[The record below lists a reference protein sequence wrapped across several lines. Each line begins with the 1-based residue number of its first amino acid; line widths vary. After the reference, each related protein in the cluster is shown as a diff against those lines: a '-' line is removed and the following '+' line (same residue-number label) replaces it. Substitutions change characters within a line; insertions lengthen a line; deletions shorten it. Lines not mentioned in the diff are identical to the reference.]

1 MFVDIKLY
9 MTTIDE
15 ENLFVGSSQE
25 NRELSLNSLRVQT
38 EIIKAPFNPTDPFRL
53 EGNYLEYQRKYNY
66 ARFKYYVN
74 NDDTEPSVTRYYFI
88 RDFEYVNDM
97 ACRMVCDEDLV
108 SNIFWQLKFARF
120 YPSMCTYNSNK
131 LTAKKRTYKEIET
144 TELFNTVSENNLLL
158 KKYTYALGLVIFS
171 CIADKFKEYWDPQTD
186 VYTEYNGKYP
196 FFNVALPF
204 LYDTQTESVVSGL
217 RFNHG
222 TIPDTDPA
230 EKAQILSISDFQR
243 FASNLLPGFQIIS
256 SMITTS
262 VKGLL
267 DFSLNNTSRPTEVDI
282 SSVDEGYEFKN
293 QPLSTGGDNPS
304 PTTFYV
310 LSILKGGNTQVL
322 LNSLS
327 VDEYSVPAYKKA
339 NILAGSPTIELDLRR
354 INQATPIY
362 FEQSLLPPYVYTVS
376 WVEDANQYTANN
388 FNQGQTDTAFMDYK
402 EQYAE
407 WYRSNYN
414 AQVTGLKVRQKTEQ
428 ENLGIRTVTNLASTI
443 LGINATLAGGQVSA
457 LINKNAA
464 APALAGINVAKQA
477 GDFVTDTISN
487 YMTLN
492 NNQAKERKL
501 QELQIQD
508 IRNTPDNVSFNSS
521 LGVYIRTK
529 QYVRL
534 MRYENVFLDQI
545 KAYHKAYGFE
555 SMIDIS
561 DSFQQHTLFDYYR
574 ADDTVLNTDEVFL
587 DEMERSQV
595 EDTFSKGVRVWY
607 DYNNMKNFTIEN
619 PEKAV

>member
-97 ACRMVCDEDLV
+97 VCRMVCDEDLV

-131 LTAKKRTYKEIET
+131 LTANGRKYKAIDAGQIYEIE
-144 TELFNTVSENNLLL
+144 EEYNLL
-158 KKYTYALGLVIFS
+158 KYFQSSGLPTLAVGFIIFTATYQRDEGDGFAYIEGN
-171 CIADKFKEYWDPQTD
+171 T
-186 VYTEYNGKYP
+186 TYP
-196 FFNVALPF
+196 LRNYVLPF
-204 LYDTQTESVVSGL
+204 IYDPLTGSVREDFKIFAVSGDRVL
-217 RFNHG
+217 DVFDLGKFLNQ
-222 TIPDTDPA
+222 TTA
-230 EKAQILSISDFQR
+230 
-243 FASNLLPGFQIIS
+243 GFDIVS
-256 SMITTS
+256 SMIYMNLKNEINITVTKYEDYYGAKIS
-262 VKGLL
+262 GIDDNFLRQMTLGDLGNAMVIKKLPDAFETFIENL
-267 DFSLNNTSRPTEVDI
+267 PVDM
-282 SSVDEGYEFKN
+282 
-293 QPLSTGGDNPS
+293 
-304 PTTFYV
+304 
-310 LSILKGGNTQVL
+310 
-322 LNSLS
+322 
-327 VDEYSVPAYKKA
+327 YSVPEYRKLNIFNGGNVYEYDTRQIVPFGGVSRITYK
-339 NILAGSPTIELDLRR
+339 
-354 INQATPIY
+354 
-362 FEQSLLPPYVYTVS
+362 QSFIPPYRTTLYFN
-376 WVEDANQYTANN
+376 EERIQYTPNN
-388 FNQGQTDTAFMDYK
+388 FISFNNDTTFMDFSSA
-402 EQYAE
+402 YAD
-407 WYRSNYN
+407 WYRQNYN
-414 AQVTGLKVRQKTEQ
+414 SQIMGLKVKQETER
-428 ENLGIRTVTNLASTI
+428 ENLGVRTAAGLANTVV
-443 LGINATLAGGQVSA
+443 GIGATLAGGQISA
-457 LINKNAA
+457 ALNKNAV
-464 APALAGINVAKQA
+464 APALAGVSAAKQA
-477 GDFVTDTISN
+477 TDFATNTISN
-487 YMTLN
+487 YLTLN

-501 QELQIQD
+501 QEFQIQD
-508 IRNTPDNVSFNSS
+508 LKNTPSEVSFGSS
-521 LGVYIRTK
+521 IVPFIVNKMY
-529 QYVRL
+529 
-534 MRYENVFLDQI
+534 MRVVVFKNIFYDEI
-545 KAYHKAYGFE
+545 VKYHKAYGFE

-561 DSFQQHTLFDYYR
+561 DSFQQHTIFDYYR

>member
-97 ACRMVCDEDLV
+97 VCRMVCDEDLV

-131 LTAKKRTYKEIET
+131 LTTNGRKYKAIDAGQIYEIE
-144 TELFNTVSENNLLL
+144 EEYNLL
-158 KKYTYALGLVIFS
+158 KYFQSSGLPTLAVGFIIFTATYQRDEGDGFAYIEGN
-171 CIADKFKEYWDPQTD
+171 T
-186 VYTEYNGKYP
+186 TYP
-196 FFNVALPF
+196 LRNYVLPF
-204 LYDTQTESVVSGL
+204 IYDPLTGSVREDFKIFAVSGDRVL
-217 RFNHG
+217 DVFDLGKFLNQ
-222 TIPDTDPA
+222 TTA
-230 EKAQILSISDFQR
+230 
-243 FASNLLPGFQIIS
+243 GFDIVS
-256 SMITTS
+256 SMIYMNLKNEINITVTKYEDYYGAKIS
-262 VKGLL
+262 GIDDNFLRQMTLGDLGNAMVIKKLPDAFETFIENL
-267 DFSLNNTSRPTEVDI
+267 PVDM
-282 SSVDEGYEFKN
+282 
-293 QPLSTGGDNPS
+293 
-304 PTTFYV
+304 
-310 LSILKGGNTQVL
+310 
-322 LNSLS
+322 
-327 VDEYSVPAYKKA
+327 YSVPEYRKLNIFNGGNVYEYDTRQIVPFGGVSRITYK
-339 NILAGSPTIELDLRR
+339 
-354 INQATPIY
+354 
-362 FEQSLLPPYVYTVS
+362 QSFIPPYRTTLYFN
-376 WVEDANQYTANN
+376 EERIQYTPNN
-388 FNQGQTDTAFMDYK
+388 FISFNNDTTFMDFSSA
-402 EQYAE
+402 YAD
-407 WYRSNYN
+407 WYRQNYN
-414 AQVTGLKVRQKTEQ
+414 SQIMGLKVKQETERK
-428 ENLGIRTVTNLASTI
+428 NLGVRTAAGLANTVV
-443 LGINATLAGGQVSA
+443 GIGATLAGGQISA
-457 LINKNAA
+457 ALNKNAA
-464 APALAGINVAKQA
+464 APALAGVSAAKQA
-477 GDFVTDTISN
+477 TDFATNTISN
-487 YMTLN
+487 YLTLN

-501 QELQIQD
+501 QEFQIQD
-508 IRNTPDNVSFNSS
+508 LKNTPSEVSFGSS
-521 LGVYIRTK
+521 IVPFIVNKMY
-529 QYVRL
+529 
-534 MRYENVFLDQI
+534 MRVVVFKNIFYDEI
-545 KAYHKAYGFE
+545 VKYHKAYGFE

>member
-97 ACRMVCDEDLV
+97 VCRMVCDEDLV

-131 LTAKKRTYKEIET
+131 LTANGRKYKAIDAGQIYEIE
-144 TELFNTVSENNLLL
+144 EEYNLL
-158 KKYTYALGLVIFS
+158 KYFQSSGLPTLAVGFIVFTSTYQRDEGDGFAYIEGN
-171 CIADKFKEYWDPQTD
+171 T
-186 VYTEYNGKYP
+186 TYP
-196 FFNVALPF
+196 LRNYVLPF
-204 LYDTQTESVVSGL
+204 IYDPLTGSVREDFKIFAASGDRVLDVFDLGKFLNQT
-217 RFNHG
+217 
-222 TIPDTDPA
+222 TA
-230 EKAQILSISDFQR
+230 
-243 FASNLLPGFQIIS
+243 GFDIVS
-256 SMITTS
+256 SMIY
-262 VKGLL
+262 
-267 DFSLNNTSRPTEVDI
+267 LNLKNEINVTVTKYNDYYGARISGIDDNFLRQMTLADI
-282 SSVDEGYEFKN
+282 GNAMVIKKLPDAFE
-293 QPLSTGGDNPS
+293 
-304 PTTFYV
+304 TFIEN
-310 LSILKGGNTQVL
+310 LPI
-322 LNSLS
+322 
-327 VDEYSVPAYKKA
+327 DMYSVPEYKKL
-339 NILAGSPTIELDLRR
+339 NIFNGGNVYEYDTRQIVPFGGVSR
-354 INQATPIY
+354 ITY
-362 FEQSLLPPYVYTVS
+362 KQSFVPPYRTTLYFN
-376 WVEDANQYTANN
+376 EERIQYTPNN
-388 FNQGQTDTAFMDYK
+388 FISFNNDTTFMDFSSA
-402 EQYAE
+402 YAD
-407 WYRSNYN
+407 WYRQNYN
-414 AQVTGLKVRQKTEQ
+414 SQIMGLKVKQETERG
-428 ENLGIRTVTNLASTI
+428 NLGVRTAAGLANTVV
-443 LGINATLAGGQVSA
+443 GIGATLAGGQISA
-457 LINKNAA
+457 ALNKNAA
-464 APALAGINVAKQA
+464 APALAGVSAAKQA
-477 GDFVTDTISN
+477 TDFATNTISN
-487 YMTLN
+487 YLTLN

-501 QELQIQD
+501 QEFQIQD
-508 IRNTPDNVSFNSS
+508 LKNTPSEVSFGSS
-521 LGVYIRTK
+521 IVPFIVNKMY
-529 QYVRL
+529 
-534 MRYENVFLDQI
+534 MRVVVFKNIFYDEI
-545 KAYHKAYGFE
+545 VKYHKAYGFE

-574 ADDTVLNTDEVFL
+574 ADDTVLNTNEVFL

>member
-97 ACRMVCDEDLV
+97 VCRMVCDEDLV

-131 LTAKKRTYKEIET
+131 LTANGRKYKAIDAGQIYEIE
-144 TELFNTVSENNLLL
+144 EEYNLL
-158 KKYTYALGLVIFS
+158 KYFQSSSLPTLAVGFIVFTSTYQRDEGDGFAYIEGN
-171 CIADKFKEYWDPQTD
+171 T
-186 VYTEYNGKYP
+186 TYP
-196 FFNVALPF
+196 LRNYVLPF
-204 LYDTQTESVVSGL
+204 IYDPLTGSVREDFKIFAASGDRVLDVFDLGKFLNQT
-217 RFNHG
+217 
-222 TIPDTDPA
+222 TA
-230 EKAQILSISDFQR
+230 
-243 FASNLLPGFQIIS
+243 GFDIVS
-256 SMITTS
+256 SMIY
-262 VKGLL
+262 
-267 DFSLNNTSRPTEVDI
+267 LNLKNEINVTVTKYNDYYGARISGIDDNFLRQMTLADIGNAMVIKKLPDAFETFIENLPVDM
-282 SSVDEGYEFKN
+282 
-293 QPLSTGGDNPS
+293 
-304 PTTFYV
+304 
-310 LSILKGGNTQVL
+310 
-322 LNSLS
+322 
-327 VDEYSVPAYKKA
+327 YSVPEYRKLNIFNGGNVYEYDTRQIVPFGGVSRITYK
-339 NILAGSPTIELDLRR
+339 
-354 INQATPIY
+354 
-362 FEQSLLPPYVYTVS
+362 QSFIPPYRTTLYFN
-376 WVEDANQYTANN
+376 EERIQYTPNN
-388 FNQGQTDTAFMDYK
+388 FISFNNDTTFMDFSSA
-402 EQYAE
+402 YAD
-407 WYRSNYN
+407 WYRQNYN
-414 AQVTGLKVRQKTEQ
+414 SQIMGLKVKQETER
-428 ENLGIRTVTNLASTI
+428 ENLGVRTAAGLANTVV
-443 LGINATLAGGQVSA
+443 GIGATLAGGQISA
-457 LINKNAA
+457 ALNKNAA
-464 APALAGINVAKQA
+464 APALAGVNAAKQA
-477 GDFVTDTISN
+477 TDFATNTISN
-487 YMTLN
+487 YLTLN

-501 QELQIQD
+501 QEFQIQD
-508 IRNTPDNVSFNSS
+508 LKNTPSEVSFGSS
-521 LGVYIRTK
+521 IVPFIVNKMY
-529 QYVRL
+529 
-534 MRYENVFLDQI
+534 MRVVVFKNIFYDEI
-545 KAYHKAYGFE
+545 VKYHKAYGFE

>member
-97 ACRMVCDEDLV
+97 VCRMVCDEDLV

-131 LTAKKRTYKEIET
+131 LTSNGRKYKAIDAGQIYEIE
-144 TELFNTVSENNLLL
+144 EEYNLL
-158 KKYTYALGLVIFS
+158 KYFQSSGLPTLAVGFIVFTSTYQRDEGDGFAYIEGN
-171 CIADKFKEYWDPQTD
+171 T
-186 VYTEYNGKYP
+186 TYP
-196 FFNVALPF
+196 LRNYVLPF
-204 LYDTQTESVVSGL
+204 IYDPLTGSVREDFKIFAASGDRVLDVFDLGKFLNQTTAG
-217 RFNHG
+217 FN
-222 TIPDTDPA
+222 IV
-230 EKAQILSISDFQR
+230 
-243 FASNLLPGFQIIS
+243 S
-256 SMITTS
+256 SMIY
-262 VKGLL
+262 
-267 DFSLNNTSRPTEVDI
+267 LNLKNEINVTVTKYNDYYGARI
-282 SSVDEGYEFKN
+282 SGIDDNFLRQMTLGDLGNAMVIKKLPDAFK
-293 QPLSTGGDNPS
+293 
-304 PTTFYV
+304 TFIEN
-310 LSILKGGNTQVL
+310 LPI
-322 LNSLS
+322 
-327 VDEYSVPAYKKA
+327 DMYSVPEYKKL
-339 NILAGSPTIELDLRR
+339 NIFNGGNVYEYDTRQIVPFAGVSR
-354 INQATPIY
+354 ITY
-362 FEQSLLPPYVYTVS
+362 KQSFVPPYRTTLYFN
-376 WVEDANQYTANN
+376 EERIQYTPNN
-388 FNQGQTDTAFMDYK
+388 FISFNNDTTFMDFSSA
-402 EQYAE
+402 YAD
-407 WYRSNYN
+407 WYRQNYN
-414 AQVTGLKVRQKTEQ
+414 SQIMGLKVKQETER
-428 ENLGIRTVTNLASTI
+428 ENLGVRTAAGLANTVV
-443 LGINATLAGGQVSA
+443 GIGATLAGGQISA
-457 LINKNAA
+457 ALNKNAA
-464 APALAGINVAKQA
+464 APALAGVSAAKQA
-477 GDFVTDTISN
+477 TDFATNTISN
-487 YMTLN
+487 YLTLN

-501 QELQIQD
+501 QEFQIQD
-508 IRNTPDNVSFNSS
+508 LKNTPSEVSFGSS
-521 LGVYIRTK
+521 IVPFIVNKMY
-529 QYVRL
+529 
-534 MRYENVFLDQI
+534 MRVVVFKNIFYDEI
-545 KAYHKAYGFE
+545 VKYHKAYGFE

>member
-97 ACRMVCDEDLV
+97 VCRMVCDEDLV

-131 LTAKKRTYKEIET
+131 LTSNGRKYKAIDAGQIYEIE
-144 TELFNTVSENNLLL
+144 EEYNLL
-158 KKYTYALGLVIFS
+158 KYFQSSGLPTLAVGFIVFTSTYQRDEGDGFAYIEGN
-171 CIADKFKEYWDPQTD
+171 T
-186 VYTEYNGKYP
+186 TYP
-196 FFNVALPF
+196 LRNYVLPF
-204 LYDTQTESVVSGL
+204 IYDPLTGSVREDFKIFAASGDRVLDVFDLGKFLNQT
-217 RFNHG
+217 
-222 TIPDTDPA
+222 TA
-230 EKAQILSISDFQR
+230 
-243 FASNLLPGFQIIS
+243 GFDIVS
-256 SMITTS
+256 SMIYLNLKNEINVTVTKYNDYYGARISGIDDNFLRQMTLADIGNAMVIKKLPDAFETFIENLPIDMYSIPEYRKLNIFNGGNVYEYDMRQIIPYAGTTRITYKQS
-262 VKGLL
+262 FVPPYRTTLYFNEERIQYTPNNFISFNNDTTFM
-267 DFSLNNTSRPTEVDI
+267 DFSS
-282 SSVDEGYEFKN
+282 
-293 QPLSTGGDNPS
+293 
-304 PTTFYV
+304 
-310 LSILKGGNTQVL
+310 
-322 LNSLS
+322 
-327 VDEYSVPAYKKA
+327 AYA
-339 NILAGSPTIELDLRR
+339 D
-354 INQATPIY
+354 
-362 FEQSLLPPYVYTVS
+362 
-376 WVEDANQYTANN
+376 
-388 FNQGQTDTAFMDYK
+388 
-402 EQYAE
+402 
-407 WYRSNYN
+407 WYRQNYN
-414 AQVTGLKVRQKTEQ
+414 SQIMGLKVKQETER
-428 ENLGIRTVTNLASTI
+428 ENLGVRTATGLANTVV
-443 LGINATLAGGQVSA
+443 GIGATLAGGQISA
-457 LINKNAA
+457 ALNKNAA
-464 APALAGINVAKQA
+464 APALAGINAAKQA
-477 GDFVTDTISN
+477 TDFATNTISN
-487 YMTLN
+487 YLTLN

-501 QELQIQD
+501 QEFQIQD
-508 IRNTPDNVSFNSS
+508 LKNTPSEVSFGSS
-521 LGVYIRTK
+521 IVPFIVNKMY
-529 QYVRL
+529 
-534 MRYENVFLDQI
+534 MRVVVFKNIFYDEI
-545 KAYHKAYGFE
+545 VKYHKAFGFE

>member
-97 ACRMVCDEDLV
+97 VCRMVCDEDLV

-131 LTAKKRTYKEIET
+131 LTSKGRKYKAIDAGQIYEIE
-144 TELFNTVSENNLLL
+144 EEYNLL
-158 KKYTYALGLVIFS
+158 KYFQSSGLPTLAVGFIVFTSTYQRDEGDGFAYIEGN
-171 CIADKFKEYWDPQTD
+171 T
-186 VYTEYNGKYP
+186 TYP
-196 FFNVALPF
+196 LRNYVLPF
-204 LYDTQTESVVSGL
+204 IYDPLTGRVREDFKIFAASGDRVLDVFDLGKFLNQT
-217 RFNHG
+217 
-222 TIPDTDPA
+222 TA
-230 EKAQILSISDFQR
+230 
-243 FASNLLPGFQIIS
+243 GFDIVS
-256 SMITTS
+256 SMIY
-262 VKGLL
+262 
-267 DFSLNNTSRPTEVDI
+267 LNLKNEINVTVTKYNDYYGARISGIDDNFLRQMTLADI
-282 SSVDEGYEFKN
+282 GNAMVIKKLPDAFE
-293 QPLSTGGDNPS
+293 
-304 PTTFYV
+304 TFIEN
-310 LSILKGGNTQVL
+310 LPI
-322 LNSLS
+322 
-327 VDEYSVPAYKKA
+327 DMYSVPEYKKL
-339 NILAGSPTIELDLRR
+339 NIFNGGNIYEYDTRQIVPFGGVSR
-354 INQATPIY
+354 ITY
-362 FEQSLLPPYVYTVS
+362 KQSFIPPYRTTLYFN
-376 WVEDANQYTANN
+376 EERIQYTPNN
-388 FNQGQTDTAFMDYK
+388 FISFNNDTTFMDFSSA
-402 EQYAE
+402 YAD
-407 WYRSNYN
+407 WYRQNYN
-414 AQVTGLKVRQKTEQ
+414 SQIMGLKVKQETEQ
-428 ENLGIRTVTNLASTI
+428 SNLNIRTMAGLAGT
-443 LGINATLAGGQVSA
+443 GIGIATTLAGGQVSA
-457 LINKNAA
+457 LLNKNAA
-464 APALAGINVAKQA
+464 APALSGLKAVNQA
-477 GDFVTDTISN
+477 VDFAANTASN
-487 YMTLN
+487 YLTLN

-501 QELQIQD
+501 QEFQIQD
-508 IRNTPDNVSFNSS
+508 LKNTPSEVSFGSS
-521 LGVYIRTK
+521 IVPFIVNKMY
-529 QYVRL
+529 
-534 MRYENVFLDQI
+534 MRVVVFKNIFYDEI
-545 KAYHKAYGFE
+545 VKYHKAYGFE

-561 DSFQQHTLFDYYR
+561 DSFQQHTIFDYYR

>member
-97 ACRMVCDEDLV
+97 VCRMVCDEDLV

-131 LTAKKRTYKEIET
+131 LTANGRKYKAIDAGQIYEIE
-144 TELFNTVSENNLLL
+144 EEYNLL
-158 KKYTYALGLVIFS
+158 KYFQSSGLPTLAVGFIIFTATYQRDEGDGFAYIEGN
-171 CIADKFKEYWDPQTD
+171 T
-186 VYTEYNGKYP
+186 TYP
-196 FFNVALPF
+196 LRNYVLPF
-204 LYDTQTESVVSGL
+204 IYDPLTGSVREDFKIFAVSGDRVL
-217 RFNHG
+217 DVFDLGKFLNQ
-222 TIPDTDPA
+222 TTA
-230 EKAQILSISDFQR
+230 
-243 FASNLLPGFQIIS
+243 GFDIVS
-256 SMITTS
+256 SMIYMNLKNEINITVTKYEDYYGAKIS
-262 VKGLL
+262 GIDDNFLRQMTLGDLGNAMVIKKLPDAFETFIENL
-267 DFSLNNTSRPTEVDI
+267 PVDM
-282 SSVDEGYEFKN
+282 
-293 QPLSTGGDNPS
+293 
-304 PTTFYV
+304 
-310 LSILKGGNTQVL
+310 
-322 LNSLS
+322 
-327 VDEYSVPAYKKA
+327 YSVPEYRKLNIFNGGNVYEYDTRQIVPFGGVSRITYK
-339 NILAGSPTIELDLRR
+339 
-354 INQATPIY
+354 
-362 FEQSLLPPYVYTVS
+362 QSFIPPYRTTLYFN
-376 WVEDANQYTANN
+376 EERIQYTPNN
-388 FNQGQTDTAFMDYK
+388 FISFNNDTTFMDFSSA
-402 EQYAE
+402 YAD
-407 WYRSNYN
+407 WYRQNYN
-414 AQVTGLKVRQKTEQ
+414 SQIMGLKVKQETER
-428 ENLGIRTVTNLASTI
+428 ENLGVRTAAGLANTVV
-443 LGINATLAGGQVSA
+443 GIGATLAGGQISA
-457 LINKNAA
+457 ALNKNAA
-464 APALAGINVAKQA
+464 APALAGVSAAKQA
-477 GDFVTDTISN
+477 TDFATNTISN
-487 YMTLN
+487 YLTLN

-501 QELQIQD
+501 QEFQIQD
-508 IRNTPDNVSFNSS
+508 LKNTPSEVSFGSS
-521 LGVYIRTK
+521 IVPFIVNKMY
-529 QYVRL
+529 
-534 MRYENVFLDQI
+534 MRVVVFKNIFYDEI
-545 KAYHKAYGFE
+545 VKYHKAYGFE

>member
-97 ACRMVCDEDLV
+97 VCRMVCDEDLV

-131 LTAKKRTYKEIET
+131 LTANGRKYKAIDAGQIYEIE
-144 TELFNTVSENNLLL
+144 EEYNLL
-158 KKYTYALGLVIFS
+158 KYFQSSGLPTLAVGFIVFTSTYQRDEGDGFAYIEGN
-171 CIADKFKEYWDPQTD
+171 T
-186 VYTEYNGKYP
+186 TYP
-196 FFNVALPF
+196 LRNYVLPF
-204 LYDTQTESVVSGL
+204 IYDPLTGSVRKDFKIFAASGDRVLDVFDLGKFLNQT
-217 RFNHG
+217 
-222 TIPDTDPA
+222 TA
-230 EKAQILSISDFQR
+230 
-243 FASNLLPGFQIIS
+243 GFDIVS
-256 SMITTS
+256 SMIYLNLKNEINVTVT
-262 VKGLL
+262 KYD
-267 DFSLNNTSRPTEVDI
+267 DFYGARISGIDDNFLREMTLADI
-282 SSVDEGYEFKN
+282 GNAMVIKKLPDAFE
-293 QPLSTGGDNPS
+293 
-304 PTTFYV
+304 TFIEN
-310 LSILKGGNTQVL
+310 LPI
-322 LNSLS
+322 
-327 VDEYSVPAYKKA
+327 DMYSVPEYKKL
-339 NILAGSPTIELDLRR
+339 NIFNGGNVYEYDMRQIIPFAGTTR
-354 INQATPIY
+354 ITY
-362 FEQSLLPPYVYTVS
+362 KQSFVPPYRTTLYFN
-376 WVEDANQYTANN
+376 EERIQYTPNN
-388 FNQGQTDTAFMDYK
+388 FISFNNDTTFMDFSSA
-402 EQYAE
+402 YAD
-407 WYRSNYN
+407 WYRQNYN
-414 AQVTGLKVRQKTEQ
+414 SQIMGLKVKQETER
-428 ENLGIRTVTNLASTI
+428 ENLGVRTAAGLANTVV
-443 LGINATLAGGQVSA
+443 GIGATLAGGQISA
-457 LINKNAA
+457 ALNKNAA
-464 APALAGINVAKQA
+464 APALAGVNAAKQA
-477 GDFVTDTISN
+477 TDFATNTISN
-487 YMTLN
+487 YLTLN

-501 QELQIQD
+501 QEFQIQD
-508 IRNTPDNVSFNSS
+508 LKNTPSEVSFGSS
-521 LGVYIRTK
+521 IVPFIVNKMY
-529 QYVRL
+529 
-534 MRYENVFLDQI
+534 MRVVVFKNIFYDEI
-545 KAYHKAYGFE
+545 VKYHKAYGFE

>member
-97 ACRMVCDEDLV
+97 VCRMVCDEDLV

-131 LTAKKRTYKEIET
+131 LTANGRKYKAIDAGQIYEIE
-144 TELFNTVSENNLLL
+144 EEYNLL
-158 KKYTYALGLVIFS
+158 KYFQSSGLPTLAVGFIVFTSTYQRDEGDGFAYIEGN
-171 CIADKFKEYWDPQTD
+171 T
-186 VYTEYNGKYP
+186 TYP
-196 FFNVALPF
+196 LRNYVLPF
-204 LYDTQTESVVSGL
+204 IYDPLTGSVREDFKIFAASGDRVLDVFDLGKFLNQTTAG
-217 RFNHG
+217 FN
-222 TIPDTDPA
+222 IV
-230 EKAQILSISDFQR
+230 
-243 FASNLLPGFQIIS
+243 S
-256 SMITTS
+256 SMIY
-262 VKGLL
+262 
-267 DFSLNNTSRPTEVDI
+267 LNLKNEINVTVTKYNDYYGARI
-282 SSVDEGYEFKN
+282 SGIDDNFLR
-293 QPLSTGGDNPS
+293 QMTLGDLGNAMVIKKLPDAFE
-304 PTTFYV
+304 TFIEN
-310 LSILKGGNTQVL
+310 LPI
-322 LNSLS
+322 
-327 VDEYSVPAYKKA
+327 DMYSVPEYKKL
-339 NILAGSPTIELDLRR
+339 NIFNGGNVYEYDTRQIVPFGGVSR
-354 INQATPIY
+354 ITY
-362 FEQSLLPPYVYTVS
+362 KQSFVPPYRTTLYFN
-376 WVEDANQYTANN
+376 EERIQYTPNN
-388 FNQGQTDTAFMDYK
+388 FISFNNDTTFMDFSSA
-402 EQYAE
+402 YAD
-407 WYRSNYN
+407 WYRQNYN
-414 AQVTGLKVRQKTEQ
+414 SQIMGLKVKQETER
-428 ENLGIRTVTNLASTI
+428 ENLGVRTAAGLANTVV
-443 LGINATLAGGQVSA
+443 GIGATLAGGQISA
-457 LINKNAA
+457 ALNKNAA
-464 APALAGINVAKQA
+464 APALAGVSAAKQA
-477 GDFVTDTISN
+477 TDFATNTISN
-487 YMTLN
+487 YLTLN

-501 QELQIQD
+501 QEFQIQD
-508 IRNTPDNVSFNSS
+508 LKNTPSEVSFGSS
-521 LGVYIRTK
+521 IVPFIVNKMY
-529 QYVRL
+529 
-534 MRYENVFLDQI
+534 MRVVVFKNIFYDEI
-545 KAYHKAYGFE
+545 VKYHKAYGFE

-574 ADDTVLNTDEVFL
+574 ADDTVLNTNEVFL

>member
-97 ACRMVCDEDLV
+97 VCRMVCDEDLV

-131 LTAKKRTYKEIET
+131 LTSNGRKYKAIDAGQIYEIE
-144 TELFNTVSENNLLL
+144 EEYNLL
-158 KKYTYALGLVIFS
+158 KYFQSSGLPTLAVGFIVFTSTYQRDEGDGVAYIEGN
-171 CIADKFKEYWDPQTD
+171 T
-186 VYTEYNGKYP
+186 TYP
-196 FFNVALPF
+196 LRNYVLPF
-204 LYDTQTESVVSGL
+204 IYDPLTGSVREDFKIFAASGDRVLDVFDLGKFLNQT
-217 RFNHG
+217 
-222 TIPDTDPA
+222 TA
-230 EKAQILSISDFQR
+230 
-243 FASNLLPGFQIIS
+243 GFDIVS
-256 SMITTS
+256 SMIY
-262 VKGLL
+262 
-267 DFSLNNTSRPTEVDI
+267 LNLKNEINVTVTKYDDYYGARISGIDDNFLRQMTLADI
-282 SSVDEGYEFKN
+282 GNAMVIKKLPDAFE
-293 QPLSTGGDNPS
+293 
-304 PTTFYV
+304 TFIEN
-310 LSILKGGNTQVL
+310 LPI
-322 LNSLS
+322 
-327 VDEYSVPAYKKA
+327 DMYSVPEYKKL
-339 NILAGSPTIELDLRR
+339 NIFNGGNVYEYDTRQIVPFGGVSR
-354 INQATPIY
+354 ITY
-362 FEQSLLPPYVYTVS
+362 KQSFVPPYRTTLYFN
-376 WVEDANQYTANN
+376 EERIQYTPNN
-388 FNQGQTDTAFMDYK
+388 FISFNNDTTFMDFSSA
-402 EQYAE
+402 YAD
-407 WYRSNYN
+407 WYRQNYN
-414 AQVTGLKVRQKTEQ
+414 SQIMGLKVKQETER
-428 ENLGIRTVTNLASTI
+428 ENLGVRTAAGLANTVV
-443 LGINATLAGGQVSA
+443 GIGATLAGGQISA
-457 LINKNAA
+457 ALNKNAA
-464 APALAGINVAKQA
+464 APALAGINAAKQA
-477 GDFVTDTISN
+477 TDFATNTISN
-487 YMTLN
+487 YLTLN

-501 QELQIQD
+501 QEFQIQD
-508 IRNTPDNVSFNSS
+508 LKNTPSEVSFGSS
-521 LGVYIRTK
+521 IVPFIVNKMY
-529 QYVRL
+529 
-534 MRYENVFLDQI
+534 MRVVVFKNIFYDEI
-545 KAYHKAYGFE
+545 VKYHKAYGFE

>member
-97 ACRMVCDEDLV
+97 VCRMVCDEDLV

-131 LTAKKRTYKEIET
+131 LTSNGRKYKAIDAGQIYEIE
-144 TELFNTVSENNLLL
+144 EEYNLL
-158 KKYTYALGLVIFS
+158 KYFQSSGLPTLAVGFIVFTSTYQRDEGDGFAYIEGN
-171 CIADKFKEYWDPQTD
+171 T
-186 VYTEYNGKYP
+186 TYP
-196 FFNVALPF
+196 LRNYVLPF
-204 LYDTQTESVVSGL
+204 IYDPLTGSVREDFKIFAASGDRVLDVFDLGKFLNQT
-217 RFNHG
+217 
-222 TIPDTDPA
+222 TA
-230 EKAQILSISDFQR
+230 
-243 FASNLLPGFQIIS
+243 GFDIVS
-256 SMITTS
+256 SMIY
-262 VKGLL
+262 
-267 DFSLNNTSRPTEVDI
+267 LNLKNEINVTVTKYNDYYGARISGIDDNFLRQMTLADI
-282 SSVDEGYEFKN
+282 GNAMVIKKLPDAFE
-293 QPLSTGGDNPS
+293 
-304 PTTFYV
+304 TFIEN
-310 LSILKGGNTQVL
+310 LPI
-322 LNSLS
+322 
-327 VDEYSVPAYKKA
+327 DMYSVPEYKKL
-339 NILAGSPTIELDLRR
+339 NIFNGGNVYEYDTRQIVPFGGVSR
-354 INQATPIY
+354 ITY
-362 FEQSLLPPYVYTVS
+362 KQSFVPPYRTTLYFN
-376 WVEDANQYTANN
+376 EERIQYTPNN
-388 FNQGQTDTAFMDYK
+388 FISFNNDTTFMDFSSA
-402 EQYAE
+402 YAD
-407 WYRSNYN
+407 WYRQNYN
-414 AQVTGLKVRQKTEQ
+414 SQIMGLKVKQETER
-428 ENLGIRTVTNLASTI
+428 ENLGVRTAAGLANTVV
-443 LGINATLAGGQVSA
+443 GIGATLAGGQISA
-457 LINKNAA
+457 ALNKNAA
-464 APALAGINVAKQA
+464 APALAGVSAAKQA
-477 GDFVTDTISN
+477 TDFATNTISN
-487 YMTLN
+487 YLTLN

-501 QELQIQD
+501 QEFQIQD
-508 IRNTPDNVSFNSS
+508 LKNTPSEVSFGSS
-521 LGVYIRTK
+521 IVPFIVNKMY
-529 QYVRL
+529 
-534 MRYENVFLDQI
+534 MRVVVFKNIFYDEI
-545 KAYHKAYGFE
+545 VKYHKAYGFE

-574 ADDTVLNTDEVFL
+574 ADDTVLNTNEVFL

>member
-97 ACRMVCDEDLV
+97 VCRMVCDEDLV

-131 LTAKKRTYKEIET
+131 LTANGRKYKAIDAGQIYEIE
-144 TELFNTVSENNLLL
+144 EEYNLL
-158 KKYTYALGLVIFS
+158 KYFQSSGLPTLAVGFIVFTSTYQRDEGDGFAYIEGN
-171 CIADKFKEYWDPQTD
+171 T
-186 VYTEYNGKYP
+186 TYP
-196 FFNVALPF
+196 LRNYVLPF
-204 LYDTQTESVVSGL
+204 IYDPLTGSVREDFKIFAASGDRVLDVFDLGKFLNQT
-217 RFNHG
+217 
-222 TIPDTDPA
+222 TA
-230 EKAQILSISDFQR
+230 
-243 FASNLLPGFQIIS
+243 GFDIVS
-256 SMITTS
+256 SMIY
-262 VKGLL
+262 
-267 DFSLNNTSRPTEVDI
+267 LNLKNEINVTVTKYNDYYGARISGIDDNFLRQMTLADI
-282 SSVDEGYEFKN
+282 GNAMVIKKLPDAFE
-293 QPLSTGGDNPS
+293 
-304 PTTFYV
+304 TFIEN
-310 LSILKGGNTQVL
+310 LPI
-322 LNSLS
+322 
-327 VDEYSVPAYKKA
+327 DMYSVPEYKKL
-339 NILAGSPTIELDLRR
+339 NIFNGGNVYEYDTRQIVPFGGVSR
-354 INQATPIY
+354 ITY
-362 FEQSLLPPYVYTVS
+362 KQSFVPPYRTTLYFN
-376 WVEDANQYTANN
+376 EERIQYTPNN
-388 FNQGQTDTAFMDYK
+388 FISFNNDTTFMDFSSA
-402 EQYAE
+402 YAD
-407 WYRSNYN
+407 WYRQNYN
-414 AQVTGLKVRQKTEQ
+414 SQIMGLKVKQETER
-428 ENLGIRTVTNLASTI
+428 ENLGVRTAAGLANTVV
-443 LGINATLAGGQVSA
+443 GIGATLAGGQISA
-457 LINKNAA
+457 ALNKNAA
-464 APALAGINVAKQA
+464 APALAGVSAAKQA
-477 GDFVTDTISN
+477 TDFATNTISN
-487 YMTLN
+487 YLTLN

-501 QELQIQD
+501 QEFQIQD
-508 IRNTPDNVSFNSS
+508 LKNTPSEVSFGSS
-521 LGVYIRTK
+521 IVPFIVNKMY
-529 QYVRL
+529 
-534 MRYENVFLDQI
+534 MRVVVFKNIFYDEI
-545 KAYHKAYGFE
+545 VKYHKAYGFE

-574 ADDTVLNTDEVFL
+574 ADDTVLNTNEVFL

>member
-88 RDFEYVNDM
+88 RDFEYVNDIV
-97 ACRMVCDEDLV
+97 CRMVCDEDLV

-131 LTAKKRTYKEIET
+131 LTANGRKYKAIDAGQIYEIE
-144 TELFNTVSENNLLL
+144 EEYNLL
-158 KKYTYALGLVIFS
+158 KYFQSSGLPTLAVGFIVFTATYQRDEGDGFAYIEGN
-171 CIADKFKEYWDPQTD
+171 T
-186 VYTEYNGKYP
+186 TYP
-196 FFNVALPF
+196 LRNYVLPF
-204 LYDTQTESVVSGL
+204 IYDPLTGSIREDFKIFAVSGDRVL
-217 RFNHG
+217 DVFDLGKFLNQ
-222 TIPDTDPA
+222 TTA
-230 EKAQILSISDFQR
+230 
-243 FASNLLPGFQIIS
+243 GFDIVS
-256 SMITTS
+256 SMIY
-262 VKGLL
+262 
-267 DFSLNNTSRPTEVDI
+267 LNLKNEINVTVTKYNDYYGARISGTDDNFLRQMTLADI
-282 SSVDEGYEFKN
+282 GNAMVIKKLPDAFE
-293 QPLSTGGDNPS
+293 
-304 PTTFYV
+304 TFIEN
-310 LSILKGGNTQVL
+310 LPI
-322 LNSLS
+322 
-327 VDEYSVPAYKKA
+327 DMYSVPKYKKL
-339 NILAGSPTIELDLRR
+339 NIFNGGNVYEYDMRQIIPYAGTTR
-354 INQATPIY
+354 ITY
-362 FEQSLLPPYVYTVS
+362 KQSFIPPYRTTLYFN
-376 WVEDANQYTANN
+376 EERIQYTPNN
-388 FNQGQTDTAFMDYK
+388 FISFNNDTTFMDFSSA
-402 EQYAE
+402 YAD
-407 WYRSNYN
+407 WYRQNYN
-414 AQVTGLKVRQKTEQ
+414 SQIMGLKVKQETER
-428 ENLGIRTVTNLASTI
+428 ENLGVRTAAGLANTVV
-443 LGINATLAGGQVSA
+443 GIGATLAGGQISA
-457 LINKNAA
+457 ALNKNAA
-464 APALAGINVAKQA
+464 APALAGVNAAKQA
-477 GDFVTDTISN
+477 TDFATNTISN
-487 YMTLN
+487 YLTLN

-501 QELQIQD
+501 QEFQIQD
-508 IRNTPDNVSFNSS
+508 LKNTPSEVSFGSS
-521 LGVYIRTK
+521 IVPFIVNKMY
-529 QYVRL
+529 
-534 MRYENVFLDQI
+534 MRVVVFKNIFYDEI
-545 KAYHKAYGFE
+545 VKYHKAYGFE

>member
-74 NDDTEPSVTRYYFI
+74 SDDTEPSVTRYYFI

-97 ACRMVCDEDLV
+97 VCRMVCDEDLV

-131 LTAKKRTYKEIET
+131 LTANGRKYKAIDAGQIYEIE
-144 TELFNTVSENNLLL
+144 EEYNLL
-158 KKYTYALGLVIFS
+158 KYFQSSGLPTLAVGFIIFTATYQRDEGDGFAYIEGN
-171 CIADKFKEYWDPQTD
+171 T
-186 VYTEYNGKYP
+186 TYP
-196 FFNVALPF
+196 LRNYVLPF
-204 LYDTQTESVVSGL
+204 IYDPLTGSVREDFKIFAVSGDRVL
-217 RFNHG
+217 DVFDLGKFLNQ
-222 TIPDTDPA
+222 TTA
-230 EKAQILSISDFQR
+230 
-243 FASNLLPGFQIIS
+243 GFDIVS
-256 SMITTS
+256 SMIYMNLKNEINITVTKYEDYYGAKIS
-262 VKGLL
+262 GIDDNFLRQMTLGNLGNAMVIKKLPDAFETFIENL
-267 DFSLNNTSRPTEVDI
+267 PVDM
-282 SSVDEGYEFKN
+282 
-293 QPLSTGGDNPS
+293 
-304 PTTFYV
+304 
-310 LSILKGGNTQVL
+310 
-322 LNSLS
+322 
-327 VDEYSVPAYKKA
+327 YSVPEYRKLNIFNGGNVYEYDTRQIVPFGGVSRIMYK
-339 NILAGSPTIELDLRR
+339 
-354 INQATPIY
+354 
-362 FEQSLLPPYVYTVS
+362 QSFIPPYRTTLYFN
-376 WVEDANQYTANN
+376 EERIQYTPNN
-388 FNQGQTDTAFMDYK
+388 FISFNNDTTFMDFSSA
-402 EQYAE
+402 YAD
-407 WYRSNYN
+407 WYRQNYN
-414 AQVTGLKVRQKTEQ
+414 SQIMGLKVKQETER
-428 ENLGIRTVTNLASTI
+428 ENLGVRTAAGLANTVV
-443 LGINATLAGGQVSA
+443 GIGATLAGGQISA
-457 LINKNAA
+457 ALNKNAA
-464 APALAGINVAKQA
+464 APALAGVNAAKQA
-477 GDFVTDTISN
+477 TDFATNTISN
-487 YMTLN
+487 YLTLN

-501 QELQIQD
+501 QEFQIQD
-508 IRNTPDNVSFNSS
+508 LKNTPSEVSFGSS
-521 LGVYIRTK
+521 IVPFIVNKMY
-529 QYVRL
+529 
-534 MRYENVFLDQI
+534 MRVVVFKNIFYDEI
-545 KAYHKAYGFE
+545 VKYHKAYGFE

>member
-97 ACRMVCDEDLV
+97 VCRMVCDEDLV

-131 LTAKKRTYKEIET
+131 LTANGRKYKAIDAGQIYEIE
-144 TELFNTVSENNLLL
+144 EEYNLL
-158 KKYTYALGLVIFS
+158 KYFQSSGLPTLAVGFIVFTSTYQRDEGDGFAYIEGN
-171 CIADKFKEYWDPQTD
+171 T
-186 VYTEYNGKYP
+186 TYP
-196 FFNVALPF
+196 LRNYVLPF
-204 LYDTQTESVVSGL
+204 IYDPLTGSVREDFKIFAASGDRVLDVFDLGKFLNQT
-217 RFNHG
+217 
-222 TIPDTDPA
+222 TA
-230 EKAQILSISDFQR
+230 
-243 FASNLLPGFQIIS
+243 GFDIVS
-256 SMITTS
+256 SMIY
-262 VKGLL
+262 
-267 DFSLNNTSRPTEVDI
+267 LNLKNEINVTVTKYDDYYGARISGIDDNFLRQMTLADI
-282 SSVDEGYEFKN
+282 GNAMVIKKLPDAFE
-293 QPLSTGGDNPS
+293 
-304 PTTFYV
+304 TFIEN
-310 LSILKGGNTQVL
+310 LPI
-322 LNSLS
+322 
-327 VDEYSVPAYKKA
+327 DMYSVPEYKKL
-339 NILAGSPTIELDLRR
+339 NIFNGGNVYEYDTRQIVPFVGVSR
-354 INQATPIY
+354 ITY
-362 FEQSLLPPYVYTVS
+362 KQSFVPPYRTTLYFN
-376 WVEDANQYTANN
+376 EERIQYTPNN
-388 FNQGQTDTAFMDYK
+388 FISFNNDTTFMDFSSA
-402 EQYAE
+402 YAD
-407 WYRSNYN
+407 WYRQNYN
-414 AQVTGLKVRQKTEQ
+414 SQIMGLKVKQETER
-428 ENLGIRTVTNLASTI
+428 ENLGVRTAAGLANTVV
-443 LGINATLAGGQVSA
+443 GIGATLAGGQISA
-457 LINKNAA
+457 ALNKNAA
-464 APALAGINVAKQA
+464 APALAGVNAAKQA
-477 GDFVTDTISN
+477 TDFATNTISN
-487 YMTLN
+487 YLTLN

-501 QELQIQD
+501 QEFQIQD
-508 IRNTPDNVSFNSS
+508 LKNTPSEVSFGSS
-521 LGVYIRTK
+521 IVPFIVNKMY
-529 QYVRL
+529 
-534 MRYENVFLDQI
+534 MRVVVFKNIFYDEI
-545 KAYHKAYGFE
+545 VKYHKAYGFE

>member
-97 ACRMVCDEDLV
+97 VCRMVCDEDLV

-131 LTAKKRTYKEIET
+131 LTANGRKYKAIDAGQIYEIE
-144 TELFNTVSENNLLL
+144 EEYNLL
-158 KKYTYALGLVIFS
+158 KYFQSSGLPTLAVGFIVFTSTYQRDEGDGFAYIEGN
-171 CIADKFKEYWDPQTD
+171 T
-186 VYTEYNGKYP
+186 TYP
-196 FFNVALPF
+196 LRNYVLPF
-204 LYDTQTESVVSGL
+204 IYDPLTGSIREDFKIFAASGDRVLDVFDLGKFLNQT
-217 RFNHG
+217 
-222 TIPDTDPA
+222 TA
-230 EKAQILSISDFQR
+230 
-243 FASNLLPGFQIIS
+243 GFDIVS
-256 SMITTS
+256 SMIY
-262 VKGLL
+262 
-267 DFSLNNTSRPTEVDI
+267 LNLKNEINVTVTKYDDYYGARISGIDDNFLRQMTLADI
-282 SSVDEGYEFKN
+282 GNAMVIKKLPDAFE
-293 QPLSTGGDNPS
+293 
-304 PTTFYV
+304 TFIEN
-310 LSILKGGNTQVL
+310 LPI
-322 LNSLS
+322 
-327 VDEYSVPAYKKA
+327 DMYSVPEYKKL
-339 NILAGSPTIELDLRR
+339 NIFNGGNVYEYDMRQIIPYAGTTR
-354 INQATPIY
+354 ITY
-362 FEQSLLPPYVYTVS
+362 KQSFVPPYRTTLYFN
-376 WVEDANQYTANN
+376 EERIQYTPNN
-388 FNQGQTDTAFMDYK
+388 FISFNNDTTFMDFSSA
-402 EQYAE
+402 YAD
-407 WYRSNYN
+407 WYRQNYN
-414 AQVTGLKVRQKTEQ
+414 SQIMGLKVKQETER
-428 ENLGIRTVTNLASTI
+428 ENLGVRTAAGLANTVV
-443 LGINATLAGGQVSA
+443 GIGATLAGGQISA
-457 LINKNAA
+457 ALNKNAA
-464 APALAGINVAKQA
+464 APALAGINAAKQA
-477 GDFVTDTISN
+477 TDFATNTISN
-487 YMTLN
+487 YLTLN
-492 NNQAKERKL
+492 NNQSKERKL
-501 QELQIQD
+501 QEFQIQD
-508 IRNTPDNVSFNSS
+508 LKNTPSEVSFGSS
-521 LGVYIRTK
+521 IVPFIVNKMY
-529 QYVRL
+529 
-534 MRYENVFLDQI
+534 MRVVVFKNIFYDEI
-545 KAYHKAYGFE
+545 VKYHKAYGFE

>member
-25 NRELSLNSLRVQT
+25 DRETSLNSLRVQT

-97 ACRMVCDEDLV
+97 VCRMVCDEDLV

-131 LTAKKRTYKEIET
+131 LTANGRKYKAIDAGQIYEIEK
-144 TELFNTVSENNLLL
+144 EYNLL
-158 KKYTYALGLVIFS
+158 KYFQSSGLPTLAVGFIVFTATYQRDEGDGFAYIEGN
-171 CIADKFKEYWDPQTD
+171 T
-186 VYTEYNGKYP
+186 TYP
-196 FFNVALPF
+196 LRNYVLPF
-204 LYDTQTESVVSGL
+204 IYDPLTGSVREDFKIFAASGDRVLDVFDLGKFLNQT
-217 RFNHG
+217 
-222 TIPDTDPA
+222 TA
-230 EKAQILSISDFQR
+230 
-243 FASNLLPGFQIIS
+243 GFDIVS
-256 SMITTS
+256 SMIY
-262 VKGLL
+262 
-267 DFSLNNTSRPTEVDI
+267 LNLKNEINVTVTKYNDYYGARISGIDDNFLRQMTLADI
-282 SSVDEGYEFKN
+282 GNAMVIKKLPDAFK
-293 QPLSTGGDNPS
+293 
-304 PTTFYV
+304 TFIEN
-310 LSILKGGNTQVL
+310 LPI
-322 LNSLS
+322 
-327 VDEYSVPAYKKA
+327 DMYSVPEYKKL
-339 NILAGSPTIELDLRR
+339 NIFNGGNVYEYDMRQIIPYAGTTR
-354 INQATPIY
+354 ITY
-362 FEQSLLPPYVYTVS
+362 KQSFVPPYRTTLYFN
-376 WVEDANQYTANN
+376 EERIQYTPNN
-388 FNQGQTDTAFMDYK
+388 FISFNNDTTFMDFSSA
-402 EQYAE
+402 YAD
-407 WYRSNYN
+407 WYRQNYN
-414 AQVTGLKVRQKTEQ
+414 SQIMGLKVKQETER
-428 ENLGIRTVTNLASTI
+428 ENLGVRTAAGLANTVV
-443 LGINATLAGGQVSA
+443 GIGATLAGGQISA
-457 LINKNAA
+457 ALNKNAA
-464 APALAGINVAKQA
+464 APALAGVNAAKQA
-477 GDFVTDTISN
+477 TDFATNTISN
-487 YMTLN
+487 YLTLN

-501 QELQIQD
+501 QEFQIQD
-508 IRNTPDNVSFNSS
+508 LKNTPSEVSFGSS
-521 LGVYIRTK
+521 IVPFIVNKMY
-529 QYVRL
+529 
-534 MRYENVFLDQI
+534 MRVVVFKNIFYDEI
-545 KAYHKAYGFE
+545 VKYHKAYGFE

>member
-74 NDDTEPSVTRYYFI
+74 SDDTEPSVTRYYFI

-97 ACRMVCDEDLV
+97 VCRMVCDEDLV

-131 LTAKKRTYKEIET
+131 LTANGRKYKAIDAGQIYEIE
-144 TELFNTVSENNLLL
+144 EEYNLL
-158 KKYTYALGLVIFS
+158 KYFQSSGLPTLAVGFIVFTSTYQRDEGDGFAYIEGN
-171 CIADKFKEYWDPQTD
+171 T
-186 VYTEYNGKYP
+186 TYP
-196 FFNVALPF
+196 LRNYVLPF
-204 LYDTQTESVVSGL
+204 IYDPLTGSVREDFKIFAASGDRVLDVFDLGKFLNQT
-217 RFNHG
+217 
-222 TIPDTDPA
+222 TA
-230 EKAQILSISDFQR
+230 
-243 FASNLLPGFQIIS
+243 GFDIVS
-256 SMITTS
+256 SMIY
-262 VKGLL
+262 
-267 DFSLNNTSRPTEVDI
+267 LNLKNEINVTVTKYNDYYGARISGIDDNFLRQMTLADIGNAMVIKKLPDAFETFIENLPVDM
-282 SSVDEGYEFKN
+282 
-293 QPLSTGGDNPS
+293 
-304 PTTFYV
+304 
-310 LSILKGGNTQVL
+310 
-322 LNSLS
+322 
-327 VDEYSVPAYKKA
+327 YSVPEYRKLNVFNGGNVYEYDTRQIVPFGGVSRITYK
-339 NILAGSPTIELDLRR
+339 
-354 INQATPIY
+354 
-362 FEQSLLPPYVYTVS
+362 QSFIPPYRTTLYFN
-376 WVEDANQYTANN
+376 EERIQYTPNN
-388 FNQGQTDTAFMDYK
+388 FISFNNDTTFMDFSSA
-402 EQYAE
+402 YAD
-407 WYRSNYN
+407 WYRQNYN
-414 AQVTGLKVRQKTEQ
+414 SQIMGLKVKQETEQ
-428 ENLGIRTVTNLASTI
+428 SNLNIRTMAGLANT
-443 LGINATLAGGQVSA
+443 GIGIATTLAGGQVSA
-457 LINKNAA
+457 LLNKNAA
-464 APALAGINVAKQA
+464 APALSGLNAVNQA
-477 GDFVTDTISN
+477 VDFAADTASN
-487 YMTLN
+487 YLTLN

-501 QELQIQD
+501 QEFQIQD
-508 IRNTPDNVSFNSS
+508 LKNTPSEVSFGSS
-521 LGVYIRTK
+521 IVPFIVNKMY
-529 QYVRL
+529 
-534 MRYENVFLDQI
+534 MRVVVFKNIFYDEI
-545 KAYHKAYGFE
+545 VKYHKAYGFE

>member
-97 ACRMVCDEDLV
+97 VCRMVCDEDLV

-131 LTAKKRTYKEIET
+131 LTANGRKYKAIDAGQIYEIE
-144 TELFNTVSENNLLL
+144 EEYNLL
-158 KKYTYALGLVIFS
+158 KYFQSSGLPTLAVGFIVFTSTYQRDEGDGFAYIEGN
-171 CIADKFKEYWDPQTD
+171 T
-186 VYTEYNGKYP
+186 TYP
-196 FFNVALPF
+196 LRNYVLPF
-204 LYDTQTESVVSGL
+204 IYDPLTGSVREDFKIFAASGDRVLDVFDLGKFLNQTTAG
-217 RFNHG
+217 FN
-222 TIPDTDPA
+222 IV
-230 EKAQILSISDFQR
+230 
-243 FASNLLPGFQIIS
+243 S
-256 SMITTS
+256 SMIYLNLKNEINVTVTKYDDYYGARISGIDDNFLRQMTLADIGNAMVIKKLPDAFETFIENLPIDMYSIPEYRKLNIFNGGNVYEYDMRQIIPYAGTTRITYKQS
-262 VKGLL
+262 FVPPYRTTLYFNEERIQYTPNNFISFNNDTTFM
-267 DFSLNNTSRPTEVDI
+267 DFSS
-282 SSVDEGYEFKN
+282 
-293 QPLSTGGDNPS
+293 
-304 PTTFYV
+304 
-310 LSILKGGNTQVL
+310 
-322 LNSLS
+322 
-327 VDEYSVPAYKKA
+327 AYA
-339 NILAGSPTIELDLRR
+339 D
-354 INQATPIY
+354 
-362 FEQSLLPPYVYTVS
+362 
-376 WVEDANQYTANN
+376 
-388 FNQGQTDTAFMDYK
+388 
-402 EQYAE
+402 
-407 WYRSNYN
+407 WYRQNYN
-414 AQVTGLKVRQKTEQ
+414 SQIMGLKVKQETER
-428 ENLGIRTVTNLASTI
+428 ENLGVRTAAGLANTVV
-443 LGINATLAGGQVSA
+443 GIGATLAGGQISA
-457 LINKNAA
+457 ALNKNAA
-464 APALAGINVAKQA
+464 APALAGVSAAKQA
-477 GDFVTDTISN
+477 TDFATNTISN
-487 YMTLN
+487 YLTLN

-501 QELQIQD
+501 QEFQIQD
-508 IRNTPDNVSFNSS
+508 LKNTPSEVSFGSS
-521 LGVYIRTK
+521 IVPFIVNKMY
-529 QYVRL
+529 
-534 MRYENVFLDQI
+534 MRVVVFKNIFYDEI
-545 KAYHKAYGFE
+545 VKYHKAYGFE

>member
-97 ACRMVCDEDLV
+97 VCRMVCDEDLV

-131 LTAKKRTYKEIET
+131 LTANGRKYKAIDAGQIYEIEEEYT
-144 TELFNTVSENNLLL
+144 LL
-158 KKYTYALGLVIFS
+158 KYFQGSGLPTLAVGFIVFTSTYQRDEGDGFAYIEGN
-171 CIADKFKEYWDPQTD
+171 T
-186 VYTEYNGKYP
+186 TYP
-196 FFNVALPF
+196 LRNYVLPF
-204 LYDTQTESVVSGL
+204 IYDPLTGSVREDFKIFAASGDRVLDVFDLGKFLNQT
-217 RFNHG
+217 
-222 TIPDTDPA
+222 TA
-230 EKAQILSISDFQR
+230 
-243 FASNLLPGFQIIS
+243 GFDIVS
-256 SMITTS
+256 SMIY
-262 VKGLL
+262 
-267 DFSLNNTSRPTEVDI
+267 LNLKNEINVTVTKYNDYYGARISGIDDNFLRQMTLADI
-282 SSVDEGYEFKN
+282 GNAMVIKKLPDAFE
-293 QPLSTGGDNPS
+293 
-304 PTTFYV
+304 TFIEN
-310 LSILKGGNTQVL
+310 LPI
-322 LNSLS
+322 
-327 VDEYSVPAYKKA
+327 DMYSVPEYKKL
-339 NILAGSPTIELDLRR
+339 NIFNGGNVYEYDTRQIVPFGGVSR
-354 INQATPIY
+354 ITY
-362 FEQSLLPPYVYTVS
+362 KQSFIPPYRTTLYFN
-376 WVEDANQYTANN
+376 EERIQYTPNN
-388 FNQGQTDTAFMDYK
+388 FISFNNDTTFMDFSSA
-402 EQYAE
+402 YAD
-407 WYRSNYN
+407 WYRQNYN
-414 AQVTGLKVRQKTEQ
+414 SQIMGLKVKQETEQ
-428 ENLGIRTVTNLASTI
+428 SNLNIRTMAGLAGT
-443 LGINATLAGGQVSA
+443 GIGIATTLAGGQVSA
-457 LINKNAA
+457 LLNKNAA
-464 APALAGINVAKQA
+464 APALSGLNAVNQA
-477 GDFVTDTISN
+477 VDFAANTASN
-487 YMTLN
+487 YLTLN

-501 QELQIQD
+501 QEFQIQD
-508 IRNTPDNVSFNSS
+508 LKNTPSEVSFGSS
-521 LGVYIRTK
+521 IVPFIVNKMY
-529 QYVRL
+529 
-534 MRYENVFLDQI
+534 MRVVVFKNIFYDEI
-545 KAYHKAYGFE
+545 VKYHKAYGFE

-574 ADDTVLNTDEVFL
+574 ADDTVLNTNEVFL

>member
-97 ACRMVCDEDLV
+97 VCRMVCDEDLV

-131 LTAKKRTYKEIET
+131 LTANGRKYKAIDAGQIYEIE
-144 TELFNTVSENNLLL
+144 EEYNLL
-158 KKYTYALGLVIFS
+158 KYFQSSGLPTLAVGFIIFTATYQRDEGDGFAYIEGN
-171 CIADKFKEYWDPQTD
+171 T
-186 VYTEYNGKYP
+186 TYP
-196 FFNVALPF
+196 LRNYVLPF
-204 LYDTQTESVVSGL
+204 IYDPLTGSVREDFKIFAASGDRVLDVFDLGKFLNQT
-217 RFNHG
+217 
-222 TIPDTDPA
+222 TA
-230 EKAQILSISDFQR
+230 
-243 FASNLLPGFQIIS
+243 GFDIVS
-256 SMITTS
+256 SMIY
-262 VKGLL
+262 
-267 DFSLNNTSRPTEVDI
+267 LNLKNEINVTVTKYNDYYGARISGIDDNFLRQMTLADI
-282 SSVDEGYEFKN
+282 GNAMVIKKLPDAFE
-293 QPLSTGGDNPS
+293 
-304 PTTFYV
+304 TFIEN
-310 LSILKGGNTQVL
+310 LPI
-322 LNSLS
+322 
-327 VDEYSVPAYKKA
+327 DMYSVPEYKKL
-339 NILAGSPTIELDLRR
+339 NIFNGGNIYEYDTRQIVPFGGVSR
-354 INQATPIY
+354 ITY
-362 FEQSLLPPYVYTVS
+362 KQSFIPPYRTTLYFN
-376 WVEDANQYTANN
+376 EERIQYTPNN
-388 FNQGQTDTAFMDYK
+388 FISFNNDTTFMDFSSA
-402 EQYAE
+402 YAD
-407 WYRSNYN
+407 WYRQNYN
-414 AQVTGLKVRQKTEQ
+414 SQIMGLKVKQETEQ
-428 ENLGIRTVTNLASTI
+428 SNLNIRTMAGLAGT
-443 LGINATLAGGQVSA
+443 GIGIATTLAGGQVSA
-457 LINKNAA
+457 LLNKNAA
-464 APALAGINVAKQA
+464 APALSGLKAVNQA
-477 GDFVTDTISN
+477 VDFAANTASN
-487 YMTLN
+487 YLTLN

-501 QELQIQD
+501 QEFQIQD
-508 IRNTPDNVSFNSS
+508 LKNTPSEVSFGSS
-521 LGVYIRTK
+521 IVPFIVNKMY
-529 QYVRL
+529 
-534 MRYENVFLDQI
+534 MRVVVFKNIFYDEI
-545 KAYHKAYGFE
+545 VKYHKAYGFE

-561 DSFQQHTLFDYYR
+561 DSFQQHTIFDYYR

>member
-97 ACRMVCDEDLV
+97 VCRMVCDEDLV

-131 LTAKKRTYKEIET
+131 LTANGRKYKAIDAGQIYEIE
-144 TELFNTVSENNLLL
+144 EEYNLL
-158 KKYTYALGLVIFS
+158 KYFQSSGLPTLAVGFIVFTSTYQRDEGDGFAYIEGN
-171 CIADKFKEYWDPQTD
+171 T
-186 VYTEYNGKYP
+186 TYP
-196 FFNVALPF
+196 LRNYVLPF
-204 LYDTQTESVVSGL
+204 IYDPLTGSVREDFKIFAASGDRVLDVFDLGKFLNQT
-217 RFNHG
+217 
-222 TIPDTDPA
+222 TA
-230 EKAQILSISDFQR
+230 
-243 FASNLLPGFQIIS
+243 GFDIVS
-256 SMITTS
+256 SMIY
-262 VKGLL
+262 
-267 DFSLNNTSRPTEVDI
+267 LNLKNEINVTVTKYDDYYGARISGIDDNFLRPMTLADI
-282 SSVDEGYEFKN
+282 GNAMVIKKLPDAFE
-293 QPLSTGGDNPS
+293 
-304 PTTFYV
+304 TFIEN
-310 LSILKGGNTQVL
+310 LPI
-322 LNSLS
+322 
-327 VDEYSVPAYKKA
+327 DMYSVPEYKKL
-339 NILAGSPTIELDLRR
+339 NIFNGGNVYEYDTRQIVPFGGVSR
-354 INQATPIY
+354 ITY
-362 FEQSLLPPYVYTVS
+362 KQSFVPPYRTTLYFN
-376 WVEDANQYTANN
+376 EERIQYTPNN
-388 FNQGQTDTAFMDYK
+388 FISFNNDTTFMDFSSA
-402 EQYAE
+402 YAD
-407 WYRSNYN
+407 WYRQNYN
-414 AQVTGLKVRQKTEQ
+414 SQIMGLKVKQETER
-428 ENLGIRTVTNLASTI
+428 ENLGVRTAAGLANTVV
-443 LGINATLAGGQVSA
+443 GIGATLAGGQISA
-457 LINKNAA
+457 ALNKNAA
-464 APALAGINVAKQA
+464 APALAGVSAAKQA
-477 GDFVTDTISN
+477 TDFATNTISN
-487 YMTLN
+487 YLTLN

-501 QELQIQD
+501 QEFQIQD
-508 IRNTPDNVSFNSS
+508 LKNTPSEVSFGSS
-521 LGVYIRTK
+521 IVPFIVNKMY
-529 QYVRL
+529 
-534 MRYENVFLDQI
+534 MRVVVFKNIFYDEI
-545 KAYHKAYGFE
+545 VKYHKAYGFE

-574 ADDTVLNTDEVFL
+574 ADDTVLNTNEVFL

>member
-97 ACRMVCDEDLV
+97 VCRMVCDEDLV

-131 LTAKKRTYKEIET
+131 LTANRRKYKAIDAGQIYEIE
-144 TELFNTVSENNLLL
+144 EEYNLL
-158 KKYTYALGLVIFS
+158 KYFQSSGLPTLAVGFIVFTATYQRDEGDGFAYIEGN
-171 CIADKFKEYWDPQTD
+171 T
-186 VYTEYNGKYP
+186 TYP
-196 FFNVALPF
+196 LRNYVLPF
-204 LYDTQTESVVSGL
+204 IYDPLTGSVREDFKIFAASGDRVLDVFDLGKFLNQTTAG
-217 RFNHG
+217 FN
-222 TIPDTDPA
+222 IV
-230 EKAQILSISDFQR
+230 
-243 FASNLLPGFQIIS
+243 S
-256 SMITTS
+256 SMIY
-262 VKGLL
+262 
-267 DFSLNNTSRPTEVDI
+267 LNLKNEINVTVTKYNDYYGARISGIDDNFLRQMTLADIGNAMVIKKLPDAFKTFIENLPVDM
-282 SSVDEGYEFKN
+282 
-293 QPLSTGGDNPS
+293 
-304 PTTFYV
+304 
-310 LSILKGGNTQVL
+310 
-322 LNSLS
+322 
-327 VDEYSVPAYKKA
+327 YSVPEYRKMNIFNGGNIYEYDMRQIIPYAGTTRITYK
-339 NILAGSPTIELDLRR
+339 
-354 INQATPIY
+354 
-362 FEQSLLPPYVYTVS
+362 QSFVPPYRTTLYFN
-376 WVEDANQYTANN
+376 EERIQYTPNN
-388 FNQGQTDTAFMDYK
+388 FISFNNDTTFMDFSSA
-402 EQYAE
+402 YAD
-407 WYRSNYN
+407 WYRQNYN
-414 AQVTGLKVRQKTEQ
+414 SQIMGLKVKQETER
-428 ENLGIRTVTNLASTI
+428 ENLGVRTAAGLANTVV
-443 LGINATLAGGQVSA
+443 GIGATLAGGQISA
-457 LINKNAA
+457 ALNKNAA
-464 APALAGINVAKQA
+464 APALAGVNAAKQA
-477 GDFVTDTISN
+477 TDFATNTISN
-487 YMTLN
+487 YLTLN

-501 QELQIQD
+501 QEFQIQD
-508 IRNTPDNVSFNSS
+508 LKNTPSEVSFGSS
-521 LGVYIRTK
+521 IVPFIVNKMY
-529 QYVRL
+529 
-534 MRYENVFLDQI
+534 MRVVVFKNIFYDEI
-545 KAYHKAYGFE
+545 VKYHKAYGFE

>member
-97 ACRMVCDEDLV
+97 VCRMVCDEDLV

-131 LTAKKRTYKEIET
+131 LTSNGRKYKAIDAGQIYEIE
-144 TELFNTVSENNLLL
+144 EEYNLL
-158 KKYTYALGLVIFS
+158 KYFQSSGLPTLAVGFIVFTSTYQRDEGDGFAYIEGN
-171 CIADKFKEYWDPQTD
+171 T
-186 VYTEYNGKYP
+186 TYP
-196 FFNVALPF
+196 LRNYVLPF
-204 LYDTQTESVVSGL
+204 IYDPLTGSVRKDFKIFAASGDRVLDVFDLGKFLNQT
-217 RFNHG
+217 
-222 TIPDTDPA
+222 TA
-230 EKAQILSISDFQR
+230 
-243 FASNLLPGFQIIS
+243 GFDIVS
-256 SMITTS
+256 SMIY
-262 VKGLL
+262 
-267 DFSLNNTSRPTEVDI
+267 LNLKNEINVTVTKYDDYYGAMISGIDDNFLRQMTLADI
-282 SSVDEGYEFKN
+282 GNAMVIKKLPDAFE
-293 QPLSTGGDNPS
+293 
-304 PTTFYV
+304 TFIEN
-310 LSILKGGNTQVL
+310 LPI
-322 LNSLS
+322 
-327 VDEYSVPAYKKA
+327 DMYSVPEYKKL
-339 NILAGSPTIELDLRR
+339 NIFNGGNIYEYDTRQIVPFGGVSR
-354 INQATPIY
+354 ITY
-362 FEQSLLPPYVYTVS
+362 KQSFVPPYRTTLYFN
-376 WVEDANQYTANN
+376 EERIQYTPNN
-388 FNQGQTDTAFMDYK
+388 FISFNNDTTFMDFSSA
-402 EQYAE
+402 YAD
-407 WYRSNYN
+407 WYRQNYN
-414 AQVTGLKVRQKTEQ
+414 SQIMGLKVKQETEQ
-428 ENLGIRTVTNLASTI
+428 SNLNIRTMAGLAST
-443 LGINATLAGGQVSA
+443 GIGIATTLAGGQVSA
-457 LINKNAA
+457 LLNKNAA
-464 APALAGINVAKQA
+464 APALSGLKAVNQA
-477 GDFVTDTISN
+477 VDFAANTASN
-487 YMTLN
+487 YLTLN

-501 QELQIQD
+501 QEFQIQD
-508 IRNTPDNVSFNSS
+508 LKNTPSEVSFGSS
-521 LGVYIRTK
+521 IVPFIVNKMY
-529 QYVRL
+529 
-534 MRYENVFLDQI
+534 MRVVVFKNIFYDEI
-545 KAYHKAYGFE
+545 VKYHKAYGFE

-619 PEKAV
+619 PGKAV

>member
-97 ACRMVCDEDLV
+97 VCRMVCDEDLV

-131 LTAKKRTYKEIET
+131 LTSNGRKYKAIDAGQIYEIE
-144 TELFNTVSENNLLL
+144 EEYNLL
-158 KKYTYALGLVIFS
+158 KYFQSSGLPTLAVGFIVFTATYQRDEGDGFAYIEGN
-171 CIADKFKEYWDPQTD
+171 T
-186 VYTEYNGKYP
+186 TYP
-196 FFNVALPF
+196 LRNYVLPF
-204 LYDTQTESVVSGL
+204 IYDPLTGSVREDFKIFAVSGDRVL
-217 RFNHG
+217 DVFDLGKFLNQ
-222 TIPDTDPA
+222 TTA
-230 EKAQILSISDFQR
+230 
-243 FASNLLPGFQIIS
+243 GFDIVS
-256 SMITTS
+256 SMIYMNLKNEINITVTKYKDYYGAKIS
-262 VKGLL
+262 GIDDNFLRQMTLGDLGNAMVIKKLPDAFETFIENL
-267 DFSLNNTSRPTEVDI
+267 PVDM
-282 SSVDEGYEFKN
+282 
-293 QPLSTGGDNPS
+293 
-304 PTTFYV
+304 
-310 LSILKGGNTQVL
+310 
-322 LNSLS
+322 
-327 VDEYSVPAYKKA
+327 YSVPEYRKLNIFNGGNVYEYDTRQIVPFGGVSRITYK
-339 NILAGSPTIELDLRR
+339 
-354 INQATPIY
+354 
-362 FEQSLLPPYVYTVS
+362 QSFIPPYRTTLYFN
-376 WVEDANQYTANN
+376 EERIQYTPNN
-388 FNQGQTDTAFMDYK
+388 FISFNNDTTFMDFSSA
-402 EQYAE
+402 YAD
-407 WYRSNYN
+407 WYRQNYN
-414 AQVTGLKVRQKTEQ
+414 SQIMGLKVKQETER
-428 ENLGIRTVTNLASTI
+428 ENLGVRTAAGLANTVV
-443 LGINATLAGGQVSA
+443 GIGATLAGGQISA
-457 LINKNAA
+457 ALNKNAA
-464 APALAGINVAKQA
+464 APALAGVNAAKQA
-477 GDFVTDTISN
+477 TDFATNTISN
-487 YMTLN
+487 YLTLN

-501 QELQIQD
+501 QEFQIQD
-508 IRNTPDNVSFNSS
+508 LKNTPSEVSFGSS
-521 LGVYIRTK
+521 IVPFIVNKMY
-529 QYVRL
+529 
-534 MRYENVFLDQI
+534 MRVVVFKNIFYDEI
-545 KAYHKAYGFE
+545 VKYHKAYGFE

-561 DSFQQHTLFDYYR
+561 DSFQQHTIFDYYR

>member
-97 ACRMVCDEDLV
+97 VCRMVCDEDLV

-131 LTAKKRTYKEIET
+131 LTSKGRKYKAIDAGQIYEIE
-144 TELFNTVSENNLLL
+144 EEYNLL
-158 KKYTYALGLVIFS
+158 KYFQSSGLPTLAVGFIVFTSTYQRDEGDGFAYIEGN
-171 CIADKFKEYWDPQTD
+171 T
-186 VYTEYNGKYP
+186 TYP
-196 FFNVALPF
+196 LRNYVLPF
-204 LYDTQTESVVSGL
+204 IYDPLTGSVREDFKIFAASGDRVLDVFDLGKFLNQT
-217 RFNHG
+217 
-222 TIPDTDPA
+222 TA
-230 EKAQILSISDFQR
+230 
-243 FASNLLPGFQIIS
+243 GFGIVS
-256 SMITTS
+256 SMIY
-262 VKGLL
+262 
-267 DFSLNNTSRPTEVDI
+267 LNLKNEINVTVTKYDDYYGARISGIDDNFLRQMTLADI
-282 SSVDEGYEFKN
+282 GNAMVIKKLPDAFE
-293 QPLSTGGDNPS
+293 
-304 PTTFYV
+304 TFIEN
-310 LSILKGGNTQVL
+310 LPI
-322 LNSLS
+322 
-327 VDEYSVPAYKKA
+327 DMYSVPEYKKL
-339 NILAGSPTIELDLRR
+339 NIFNGGNIYEYDTRQIVPFGGVSR
-354 INQATPIY
+354 ITY
-362 FEQSLLPPYVYTVS
+362 KQSFIPPYRTTLYFN
-376 WVEDANQYTANN
+376 EERIQYTPNN
-388 FNQGQTDTAFMDYK
+388 FISFNNDTTFMDFSSA
-402 EQYAE
+402 YAD
-407 WYRSNYN
+407 WYRQNYN
-414 AQVTGLKVRQKTEQ
+414 SQIMGLKVKQETEQ
-428 ENLGIRTVTNLASTI
+428 SNLNIRTMAGLAGT
-443 LGINATLAGGQVSA
+443 GIGIATTLAGGQVSA
-457 LINKNAA
+457 LLNKNAA
-464 APALAGINVAKQA
+464 APALSGLKAVNQA
-477 GDFVTDTISN
+477 VDFAANTASN
-487 YMTLN
+487 YLTLN

-501 QELQIQD
+501 QEFQIQD
-508 IRNTPDNVSFNSS
+508 LKNTPSEVSFGSS
-521 LGVYIRTK
+521 IVPFIVNKMY
-529 QYVRL
+529 
-534 MRYENVFLDQI
+534 MRVVVFKNIFYDEI
-545 KAYHKAYGFE
+545 VKYHKAYGFE

>member
-97 ACRMVCDEDLV
+97 VCRMVCDEDLV

-131 LTAKKRTYKEIET
+131 LTSNGRKYKAIDAGQIYEIE
-144 TELFNTVSENNLLL
+144 EEYNLL
-158 KKYTYALGLVIFS
+158 KYFQSSGLPTLAVGFIVFTSTYQRDEGDGFAYIEGN
-171 CIADKFKEYWDPQTD
+171 T
-186 VYTEYNGKYP
+186 TYP
-196 FFNVALPF
+196 LRNYVLPF
-204 LYDTQTESVVSGL
+204 IYDPLTGSVREDFKIFAASGDRVLDVFDLGKFLNQT
-217 RFNHG
+217 
-222 TIPDTDPA
+222 TA
-230 EKAQILSISDFQR
+230 
-243 FASNLLPGFQIIS
+243 GFDIVS
-256 SMITTS
+256 SMIY
-262 VKGLL
+262 
-267 DFSLNNTSRPTEVDI
+267 LNLKNEINVTVTKYDDYYGARISGIDDNFLRQMTLADI
-282 SSVDEGYEFKN
+282 GNAMVIKKLPDAFE
-293 QPLSTGGDNPS
+293 
-304 PTTFYV
+304 TFIEN
-310 LSILKGGNTQVL
+310 LPI
-322 LNSLS
+322 
-327 VDEYSVPAYKKA
+327 DMYSVPEYKKL
-339 NILAGSPTIELDLRR
+339 NIFNGGNVYEYDTRQIVPLGGVSR
-354 INQATPIY
+354 ITY
-362 FEQSLLPPYVYTVS
+362 KQSFVPPYRTTLYFN
-376 WVEDANQYTANN
+376 EERIQYTPNN
-388 FNQGQTDTAFMDYK
+388 FISFNNDTTFMDFSSA
-402 EQYAE
+402 YAD
-407 WYRSNYN
+407 WYRQNYN
-414 AQVTGLKVRQKTEQ
+414 SQIMGLKVKQETER
-428 ENLGIRTVTNLASTI
+428 ENLGVRTAAGLANTVV
-443 LGINATLAGGQVSA
+443 GIGATLAGGQISA
-457 LINKNAA
+457 ALNKNAA
-464 APALAGINVAKQA
+464 APALAEVSAAKQA
-477 GDFVTDTISN
+477 TDFATNTISN
-487 YMTLN
+487 YLTLN

-501 QELQIQD
+501 QEFQIQD
-508 IRNTPDNVSFNSS
+508 LKNTPSEVSFGSS
-521 LGVYIRTK
+521 IVPFIVNKMY
-529 QYVRL
+529 
-534 MRYENVFLDQI
+534 MRVVVFKNIFYDEI
-545 KAYHKAYGFE
+545 VKYHKAYGFE

>member
-97 ACRMVCDEDLV
+97 VCRMVCDEDLV

-131 LTAKKRTYKEIET
+131 LTSKGRKYKAIDAGQIYEIE
-144 TELFNTVSENNLLL
+144 EEYNLL
-158 KKYTYALGLVIFS
+158 KYFQSSGLPLLAVGFIVFTSTYQRDEGDGFAYIEGN
-171 CIADKFKEYWDPQTD
+171 T
-186 VYTEYNGKYP
+186 TYP
-196 FFNVALPF
+196 LRNYVLPF
-204 LYDTQTESVVSGL
+204 IYDPLTGSVREDFKIFAASGDRVLDVFDLGKFLNQT
-217 RFNHG
+217 
-222 TIPDTDPA
+222 TA
-230 EKAQILSISDFQR
+230 
-243 FASNLLPGFQIIS
+243 GFDIVS
-256 SMITTS
+256 SMIY
-262 VKGLL
+262 
-267 DFSLNNTSRPTEVDI
+267 LNLKNEINVTVTKYNDYYGAKISGIDDNFLRQMTLADI
-282 SSVDEGYEFKN
+282 GNAMVIKKLPDAFE
-293 QPLSTGGDNPS
+293 
-304 PTTFYV
+304 TFIEN
-310 LSILKGGNTQVL
+310 LPI
-322 LNSLS
+322 
-327 VDEYSVPAYKKA
+327 DMYSVPEYKKL
-339 NILAGSPTIELDLRR
+339 NIFNGGNIYEYDTRQIVPFGGVSR
-354 INQATPIY
+354 ITY
-362 FEQSLLPPYVYTVS
+362 KQSFIPPYRTTLYFN
-376 WVEDANQYTANN
+376 EERIQYTPNN
-388 FNQGQTDTAFMDYK
+388 FISFNNDTTFMDFSSA
-402 EQYAE
+402 YAD
-407 WYRSNYN
+407 WYRQNYN
-414 AQVTGLKVRQKTEQ
+414 SQIMGLKVKQETEQ
-428 ENLGIRTVTNLASTI
+428 SNLNIRTMAGLAST
-443 LGINATLAGGQVSA
+443 GIGIATTLAGGQVSA
-457 LINKNAA
+457 LLNKNAA
-464 APALAGINVAKQA
+464 APALSGLKAVNQA
-477 GDFVTDTISN
+477 VDFAANTASN
-487 YMTLN
+487 YLTLN

-501 QELQIQD
+501 QEFQIQD
-508 IRNTPDNVSFNSS
+508 LKNTPSEVSFGSS
-521 LGVYIRTK
+521 IVPFIVNKMY
-529 QYVRL
+529 
-534 MRYENVFLDQI
+534 MRVVVFKNIFYDEI
-545 KAYHKAYGFE
+545 VKYHKAYGFE

-561 DSFQQHTLFDYYR
+561 DSFQQHTIFDYYR

>member
-97 ACRMVCDEDLV
+97 VCRMVCDEDLV

-131 LTAKKRTYKEIET
+131 LTANGRKYKAIDAGQIYEIEK
-144 TELFNTVSENNLLL
+144 EYNLL
-158 KKYTYALGLVIFS
+158 KYFQSSGLPTLAVGFIVFTSTYQRDEGDGFAYIEGN
-171 CIADKFKEYWDPQTD
+171 T
-186 VYTEYNGKYP
+186 TYP
-196 FFNVALPF
+196 LRNYVLPF
-204 LYDTQTESVVSGL
+204 IYDPLTGSIREDFKIFAASGDRVLDVFDLGKFLNQT
-217 RFNHG
+217 
-222 TIPDTDPA
+222 TA
-230 EKAQILSISDFQR
+230 
-243 FASNLLPGFQIIS
+243 GFDIVS
-256 SMITTS
+256 SMIY
-262 VKGLL
+262 
-267 DFSLNNTSRPTEVDI
+267 LNLKNEINVTVTKYDDYYGAKISGIDDNFLRQMTLTDVGNAMVIRKLPDAFETFIENLPVDM
-282 SSVDEGYEFKN
+282 
-293 QPLSTGGDNPS
+293 
-304 PTTFYV
+304 
-310 LSILKGGNTQVL
+310 
-322 LNSLS
+322 
-327 VDEYSVPAYKKA
+327 YSVPEYRKLNVFNGGNVYEYDTRQIVPFGGVSRITYK
-339 NILAGSPTIELDLRR
+339 
-354 INQATPIY
+354 
-362 FEQSLLPPYVYTVS
+362 QSFIPPYRTTLYFN
-376 WVEDANQYTANN
+376 EERIQYTPNN
-388 FNQGQTDTAFMDYK
+388 FISFNNDTTFMDFSSA
-402 EQYAE
+402 YAD
-407 WYRSNYN
+407 WYRQNYN
-414 AQVTGLKVRQKTEQ
+414 SQIMGLKVKQETER
-428 ENLGIRTVTNLASTI
+428 ENLGVRTAAGLANTVV
-443 LGINATLAGGQVSA
+443 GIGATLAGGQISA
-457 LINKNAA
+457 ALNKNAA
-464 APALAGINVAKQA
+464 APALAGVNAAKQA
-477 GDFVTDTISN
+477 TDFATNTISN
-487 YMTLN
+487 YLTLN

-501 QELQIQD
+501 QEFQIQD
-508 IRNTPDNVSFNSS
+508 LKNTPSEVSFGSS
-521 LGVYIRTK
+521 IVPFIVNKMY
-529 QYVRL
+529 
-534 MRYENVFLDQI
+534 MRVVVFKNIFYDEI
-545 KAYHKAYGFE
+545 VKYHKAYGFE

-574 ADDTVLNTDEVFL
+574 ANDTVLNTDEVFL

>member
-97 ACRMVCDEDLV
+97 VCRMVCDEDLV

-131 LTAKKRTYKEIET
+131 LTSKGRKYKAIDAGQIYEIE
-144 TELFNTVSENNLLL
+144 EEYNLL
-158 KKYTYALGLVIFS
+158 KYFQSSKLPTLAVGFIVFTSTYQRDEGDGFAYIEGN
-171 CIADKFKEYWDPQTD
+171 T
-186 VYTEYNGKYP
+186 TYP
-196 FFNVALPF
+196 LRNYVLPF
-204 LYDTQTESVVSGL
+204 IYDPLTGSVREDFKIFAASGDRVLDVFDLGKFLNQT
-217 RFNHG
+217 
-222 TIPDTDPA
+222 TA
-230 EKAQILSISDFQR
+230 
-243 FASNLLPGFQIIS
+243 GFDIVS
-256 SMITTS
+256 SMIY
-262 VKGLL
+262 
-267 DFSLNNTSRPTEVDI
+267 LNLKNEINVTVTKYNDYYGARISGIDDNFLRQMTLADIGNAMVIKKLPDAFETFIENLPVDM
-282 SSVDEGYEFKN
+282 
-293 QPLSTGGDNPS
+293 
-304 PTTFYV
+304 
-310 LSILKGGNTQVL
+310 
-322 LNSLS
+322 
-327 VDEYSVPAYKKA
+327 YSVPEYKKL
-339 NILAGSPTIELDLRR
+339 NIFNGGNVYEYDTRQIVPFGGVSR
-354 INQATPIY
+354 ITY
-362 FEQSLLPPYVYTVS
+362 KQSFIPPYRTTLYFN
-376 WVEDANQYTANN
+376 EERIQYTPNN
-388 FNQGQTDTAFMDYK
+388 FISFNNDTTFMDFSSA
-402 EQYAE
+402 YAD
-407 WYRSNYN
+407 WYRQNYN
-414 AQVTGLKVRQKTEQ
+414 SQIMGLKVKQETEQ
-428 ENLGIRTVTNLASTI
+428 SNLNIRTMAGLAGT
-443 LGINATLAGGQVSA
+443 GIGIATTLAGGQVSA
-457 LINKNAA
+457 LLNKNAA
-464 APALAGINVAKQA
+464 APALSGLKAVNQA
-477 GDFVTDTISN
+477 VDFAANTASN
-487 YMTLN
+487 YLTLN

-501 QELQIQD
+501 QEFQIQD
-508 IRNTPDNVSFNSS
+508 LKNTPSEVSFGSS
-521 LGVYIRTK
+521 IVPFIVNKMY
-529 QYVRL
+529 
-534 MRYENVFLDQI
+534 MRVVVFKNIFYDEI
-545 KAYHKAYGFE
+545 VKYHKAYGFE

>member
-74 NDDTEPSVTRYYFI
+74 HDDTEPSVTRYYFI

-97 ACRMVCDEDLV
+97 VCRMVCDEDLV

-131 LTAKKRTYKEIET
+131 LTANRRKYKAIDAGQIYEIE
-144 TELFNTVSENNLLL
+144 EEYNLL
-158 KKYTYALGLVIFS
+158 KYFQSSGLPTLAVGFIVFTSTYQRDEGDGFAYIEGN
-171 CIADKFKEYWDPQTD
+171 T
-186 VYTEYNGKYP
+186 TYP
-196 FFNVALPF
+196 LRNYVLPF
-204 LYDTQTESVVSGL
+204 IYDPLTGSVREDFKIFAASGDRVLDVFDLGKFLNQT
-217 RFNHG
+217 
-222 TIPDTDPA
+222 TA
-230 EKAQILSISDFQR
+230 
-243 FASNLLPGFQIIS
+243 GFDIVS
-256 SMITTS
+256 SMIY
-262 VKGLL
+262 
-267 DFSLNNTSRPTEVDI
+267 LNLKNEINVTVTKYDDYYGARISGIDDNFLRQMTLADI
-282 SSVDEGYEFKN
+282 GNAMVIKKLPDAFE
-293 QPLSTGGDNPS
+293 
-304 PTTFYV
+304 TFIEN
-310 LSILKGGNTQVL
+310 LPI
-322 LNSLS
+322 
-327 VDEYSVPAYKKA
+327 DMYSVPEYKKL
-339 NILAGSPTIELDLRR
+339 NIFNGGNVYEYDMRQIIPYAGTTR
-354 INQATPIY
+354 ITY
-362 FEQSLLPPYVYTVS
+362 KQSFVPPYRTTLYFN
-376 WVEDANQYTANN
+376 EERIQYTPNN
-388 FNQGQTDTAFMDYK
+388 FISFNNDTTFMDFSSA
-402 EQYAE
+402 YAD
-407 WYRSNYN
+407 WYRQNYN
-414 AQVTGLKVRQKTEQ
+414 SQIMGLKVKQETER
-428 ENLGIRTVTNLASTI
+428 ENLGVRTAAGLANTVV
-443 LGINATLAGGQVSA
+443 GIGATLAGGQISA
-457 LINKNAA
+457 ALNKNAA
-464 APALAGINVAKQA
+464 APALAGVNAAKQA
-477 GDFVTDTISN
+477 TDFATNTISN
-487 YMTLN
+487 YLTLN

-501 QELQIQD
+501 QEFQIQD
-508 IRNTPDNVSFNSS
+508 LKNTPSEVSFGSS
-521 LGVYIRTK
+521 IVPFIVNKMY
-529 QYVRL
+529 
-534 MRYENVFLDQI
+534 MRVVVFKNIFYDEI
-545 KAYHKAYGFE
+545 VKYHKAYGFE

>member
-97 ACRMVCDEDLV
+97 VCRMVCDEDLV

-131 LTAKKRTYKEIET
+131 LTANGRKYKAIDAGQIYEIE
-144 TELFNTVSENNLLL
+144 EEYNLL
-158 KKYTYALGLVIFS
+158 KYFQSSGLPTLAVGFIVFTSTYQRDEGDGFAYIEGN
-171 CIADKFKEYWDPQTD
+171 T
-186 VYTEYNGKYP
+186 TYP
-196 FFNVALPF
+196 LRNYVLPF
-204 LYDTQTESVVSGL
+204 IYDPLTGSVREDFKIFAASGDRVLDVFDLGKFLNQT
-217 RFNHG
+217 
-222 TIPDTDPA
+222 TA
-230 EKAQILSISDFQR
+230 
-243 FASNLLPGFQIIS
+243 GFDIVS
-256 SMITTS
+256 SMIY
-262 VKGLL
+262 
-267 DFSLNNTSRPTEVDI
+267 LNLKNEINVTVTKYDDYYGARISGIDDNFLRQMTLADI
-282 SSVDEGYEFKN
+282 GNAMVIKKLPDAFE
-293 QPLSTGGDNPS
+293 
-304 PTTFYV
+304 TFIEN
-310 LSILKGGNTQVL
+310 LPI
-322 LNSLS
+322 
-327 VDEYSVPAYKKA
+327 DMYSVPEYKKL
-339 NILAGSPTIELDLRR
+339 NIFNGGNVYEYDTRQIVPFGGVSR
-354 INQATPIY
+354 ITY
-362 FEQSLLPPYVYTVS
+362 KQSFVPPYRTTLYFN
-376 WVEDANQYTANN
+376 EERIQYTPNN
-388 FNQGQTDTAFMDYK
+388 FISFNNDITFMDFSSA
-402 EQYAE
+402 YAD
-407 WYRSNYN
+407 WYRQNYN
-414 AQVTGLKVRQKTEQ
+414 SQIMGLKVKQETER
-428 ENLGIRTVTNLASTI
+428 ENLGVRTAAGLANTVV
-443 LGINATLAGGQVSA
+443 GIGATLAGGQISA
-457 LINKNAA
+457 ALNKNAA
-464 APALAGINVAKQA
+464 APALAGVSAAKQA
-477 GDFVTDTISN
+477 TDFATNTISN
-487 YMTLN
+487 YLTLN

-501 QELQIQD
+501 QEFQIQD
-508 IRNTPDNVSFNSS
+508 LKNTPSEVSFGSS
-521 LGVYIRTK
+521 IVPFIVNKMY
-529 QYVRL
+529 
-534 MRYENVFLDQI
+534 MRVVVFKNIFYDEI
-545 KAYHKAYGFE
+545 VKYHKAYGFE